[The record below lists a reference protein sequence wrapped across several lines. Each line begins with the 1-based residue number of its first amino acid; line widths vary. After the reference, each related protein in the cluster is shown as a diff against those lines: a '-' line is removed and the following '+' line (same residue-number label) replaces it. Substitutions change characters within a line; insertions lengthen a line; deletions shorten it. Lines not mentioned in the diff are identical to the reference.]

1 VTPELKCL
9 LLVVGTHFFFSLR
22 EMLFSGYV
30 VAPTTAKDVM
40 AVVIVDEEAM
50 GENVAGH

>member
-1 VTPELKCL
+1 MPPRSVKP
-9 LLVVGTHFFFSLR
+9 FYFSTLGNA
-22 EMLFSGYV
+22 FSGYV